1 MTVIAVRLVV
11 DVVCC
16 NSQYDRF
23 QQVNYIASCIDLNF
37 IGFSL

>member
-1 MTVIAVRLVV
+1 MTVIAVRLTV
-11 DVVCC
+11 DVVHC

-23 QQVNYIASCIDLNF
+23 QHVNYIAPCVGLGS